1 MFWLNQINGHNPKY
15 SESRV
20 SSGLCVSLCL
30 KNVTF
35 LHSFCKW
42 KHVGRVGLDLQFTL
56 VVVSI
61 YDSRLTFLF
70 PVGAEGPAYLS
81 KAEEFSIQL
90 CLIEGGLL
98 LPPGVQVV
106 TSTMRYDSL

>member
-1 MFWLNQINGHNPKY
+1 MCFPLLKECNIPPFFLQV
-15 SESRV
+15 EACR
-20 SSGLCVSLCL
+20 SSGP
-30 KNVTF
+30 
-35 LHSFCKW
+35 
-42 KHVGRVGLDLQFTL
+42 DLQFAL